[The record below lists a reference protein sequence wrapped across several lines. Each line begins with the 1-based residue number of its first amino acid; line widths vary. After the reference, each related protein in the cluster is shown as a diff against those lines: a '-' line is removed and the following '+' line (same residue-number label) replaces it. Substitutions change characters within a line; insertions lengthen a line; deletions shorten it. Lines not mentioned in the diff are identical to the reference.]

1 MALRWC
7 GVPGTA
13 TYNTDV
19 DLRHKNYCVW
29 MKLWNTV
36 WPYVSIVNVYMQKD
50 IVYVVRLGKRLSRDE
65 NQSLCQNRNFS
76 FRLRNTGNTGIP
88 AYQEESRKILFLCI
102 YFRKWKQNIDLIPER
117 EFNILLSL
125 SERKCRETNSFCFLP
140 GSFNQYAGI
149 SCGPKL
155 KTEISV
161 LAQTFVFVSAQP
173 LAWDEGWFRLD
184 LRTDCDLPLP
194 DIVLSVNKY
203 LISKLTRINKTIED
217 GDTATW
223 PNGNH
228 WSIRP
233 YGKIRT
239 KERFERIEHRRN
251 QKK

>member
-29 MKLWNTV
+29 TKLWNTV

-65 NQSLCQNRNFS
+65 NQSLCQNQNFS

-102 YFRKWKQNIDLIPER
+102 YFRKWKQNIDFISER

-125 SERKCRETNSFCFLP
+125 SETKCRETNSFCFLP
-140 GSFNQYAGI
+140 GSFNRYAGI
-149 SCGPKL
+149 SCSPKA
-155 KTEISV
+155 KTEILV

-173 LAWDEGWFRLD
+173 LVGDFTIGGETLQCECESGGGSSLCSSLHW
-184 LRTDCDLPLP
+184 
-194 DIVLSVNKY
+194 SVNAPASLHHFHHFCSVFRCAKKCSFKVVCPFSNQQNFY
-203 LISKLTRINKTIED
+203 SFSFRED
-217 GDTATW
+217 L
-223 PNGNH
+223 
-228 WSIRP
+228 
-233 YGKIRT
+233 Y
-239 KERFERIEHRRN
+239 
-251 QKK
+251 